1 MRAGQRADVDV
12 GGATMIAYW
21 LTLAAAS
28 GGHPRVDP
36 GAWGS
41 LAVYVLMVLGLV
53 GLGMWF
59 GRRA

>member
-1 MRAGQRADVDV
+1 
-12 GGATMIAYW
+12 MITYW
-21 LTLAAAS
+21 LLALTD
-28 GGHPRVDP
+28 GIGRPRVEP
-36 GAWGS
+36 GAWGP